1 MATRTI
7 QVQHLGSDD
16 VTDWYSDVIPQI
28 GETVRLDACSGL
40 NLTCSIDQ
48 HGKRYR
54 VVNVMHCLWQE
65 PLRAESIPTIVVT
78 EIASEVV
85 DAA

>member
-28 GETVRLDACSGL
+28 GETVRLD
-40 NLTCSIDQ
+40 IDQ

-54 VVNVMHCLWQE
+54 VVNVMHCLWPE
-65 PLRAESIPTIVVT
+65 PLHAESIPTIVVT

-85 DAA
+85 DAAQDE

>member
-1 MATRTI
+1 MATRRI

-28 GETVRLDACSGL
+28 GETVRLD
-40 NLTCSIDQ
+40 NYQ

-54 VVNVMHCLWQE
+54 VVNVMHYLWPE
-65 PLRAESIPTIVVT
+65 PRRAESIPTIVVT

-85 DAA
+85 DAAQDE